1 MTKPAI
7 KDIRNTIVANGT
19 PKRLQTIPAEIGLP
33 SPILASARSG
43 ANTSKYIDWNAP
55 HNPQW
60 QMQEMNAMLAAAML
74 AHRKK
79 TTRTSDTKKEVAIR
93 LKEIIH
99 MFPDTDAAAF
109 KPTIVVVKNR
119 VRSEN

>member
-1 MTKPAI
+1 
-7 KDIRNTIVANGT
+7 
-19 PKRLQTIPAEIGLP
+19 
-33 SPILASARSG
+33 
-43 ANTSKYIDWNAP
+43 
-55 HNPQW
+55 
-60 QMQEMNAMLAAAML
+60 MLAAAML